1 MLRKT
6 IIPKEIYFNL
16 KFGKWKM
23 EKIHNFE
30 EKKTDFN
37 WYSFGYG
44 QSLVTKLVVT

>member
-6 IIPKEIYFNL
+6 IIPKEIYLNL

-30 EKKTDFN
+30 KK
-37 WYSFGYG
+37 
-44 QSLVTKLVVT
+44 KLILIGIHLNMDKV